1 MPHPSR
7 LLGIALNA
15 RISVVYFCNCAVG
28 VKRQKNVKFG
38 CCRKL
43 ACTLVR
49 LRTIVAANYSPMD
62 AAQPQN
68 RLRIVVVDDNYDANA
83 SLSRL
88 LERSGFEVTG
98 RAYDGLSGLDAIKTT
113 HPDVAILDIAMPALD
128 GFGLASRIRREMQTP
143 PRLIA
148 LTGFNKALK
157 SDAINAGFDAFFC
170 KPADWNAL
178 RAELDNCSHQ

>member
-1 MPHPSR
+1 
-7 LLGIALNA
+7 
-15 RISVVYFCNCAVG
+15 
-28 VKRQKNVKFG
+28 
-38 CCRKL
+38 
-43 ACTLVR
+43 
-49 LRTIVAANYSPMD
+49 MD
-62 AAQPQN
+62 ITRPQN
-68 RLRIVVVDDNYDANA
+68 RLRVVVVDDNYDANA
-83 SLSRL
+83 ALSRL

-128 GFGLASRIRREMQTP
+128 GFGLARRLRREMDAP

-148 LTGFNKALK
+148 LTGFNKALE

-170 KPADWNAL
+170 KPADWKAL

>member
-1 MPHPSR
+1 
-7 LLGIALNA
+7 
-15 RISVVYFCNCAVG
+15 
-28 VKRQKNVKFG
+28 
-38 CCRKL
+38 
-43 ACTLVR
+43 
-49 LRTIVAANYSPMD
+49 MD

-178 RAELDNCSHQ
+178 RTELDSCSHQ